1 GITSLVSRARA
12 MPALL
17 IRMSIVPNAA
27 IKSANILPTAA
38 LLDTS
43 ATNGRATPP
52 ARSISVATFCADSGL
67 MSLTPTFAPSR
78 ANVSPISRPRPEPPP
93 VISTTLSLSF
103 IAPLLL
109 AFLELSLPVQAP
121 RLGAGRLRF
130 RHHALLLI
138 KHAEVGVRQDVF
150 RFIRDIFFRQLDRR
164 IEISLGLV
172 AHRHSVDRI
181 GVLRIDLERLFVQ
194 LDRFVE
200 LIVGVCVD
208 RFVVQFFFVG
218 HFGPPVNPRAA
229 RCGSADF
236 AHIHPLI
243 Y

>member
-1 GITSLVSRARA
+1 

-52 ARSISVATFCADSGL
+52 ARSISVTTFCADSGL

-78 ANVSPISRPRPEPPP
+78 ANVSPISRPSPEPAP

-150 RFIRDIFFRQLDRR
+150 RFIRYIFFRQ
-164 IEISLGLV
+164 V
-172 AHRHSVDRI
+172 
-181 GVLRIDLERLFVQ
+181 DLERLFVQ

>member
-1 GITSLVSRARA
+1 

-172 AHRHSVDRI
+172 AHSHSV
-181 GVLRIDLERLFVQ
+181 
-194 LDRFVE
+194 DRFVE